1 MAPNADG
8 SSAANRTRQ
17 ISSAIAESAGR
28 LLIETHGE
36 QLICLPEH
44 ALFWP
49 RERTLFVADVH
60 LGKAASFR
68 AAGVPVPSGHSSF
81 DLDSLSQLLTAH
93 QATRFVIL
101 GDLVHAETSYTEML
115 DRKFRTFRSRHGA
128 VEMVLVRGNH
138 DRNAG
143 EAPDEWGLDAVAE
156 PYALSPFQCCH
167 EPDAAQ
173 GDGFELAG
181 HLHPALRLQTAREG
195 ITLPCF
201 WQHAHGLVLPAFGS
215 LTGKFTVRLKPG
227 ESAVVVAGQQLFR
240 RAHQE

>member
-1 MAPNADG
+1 M
-8 SSAANRTRQ
+8 
-17 ISSAIAESAGR
+17 
-28 LLIETHGE
+28 LIETDGE

-81 DLDSLSQLLTAH
+81 DLERISQLLNSHAVS
-93 QATRFVIL
+93 RVVIL
-101 GDLVHAETSYTEML
+101 GDLVHTETSYTEAL
-115 DRKFRTFRSRHGA
+115 DRNFRTFRSRHGD

-138 DRNAG
+138 DRHAG
-143 EAPDEWGLDAVAE
+143 EAPAEWGLDAVAE
-156 PYALSPFQCCH
+156 PYALGAFQCCH
-167 EPDAAQ
+167 EPHAAK
-173 GDGFELAG
+173 GAGFELAG
-181 HLHPALRLQTAREG
+181 HLHPALRVQTAREG

-201 WQHAHGLVLPAFGS
+201 WKHAHGLVLPAFGS

-240 RAHQE
+240 RLYQE